1 MRWSLLFVLLAL
13 ACKPAVRQ
21 APESDLHAIADD
33 SLTLGVTPV
42 EKDDVQ
48 AYRLLVCKKAM
59 SYPKWMLAD
68 ESRCLPGLVT
78 EEGDEVIILPDH
90 LKRDFATK
98 YKGYAKSTT
107 WVVPA
112 FALAAVGA
120 VFGKT
125 AAKAVAKTKPA
136 ELAARPVKWFTS
148 KSFVEK
154 PVAFVTNTFTS
165 AKNWFGD
172 TVTGIKGK
180 FPDRF
185 KLDDTAISDKY
196 VLYYKAE
203 AENALDLLTKEGKH
217 INDTRGKVRSL
228 EKIEELRASHRTK
241 DLLQEQTKLKD
252 ANAVNARIKELEE
265 SIDGNFIEEYEG
277 KITARLGIDDLGDR
291 IKNTRKYHEM
301 KSTSEVVDLLK
312 TNKDNMPELTNA
324 ISVRTEEIIDT
335 RIPNMKTE
343 LMNKHNVEFGTGGLK
358 HKDARTLGVGH
369 ASVRAGAS
377 AVGRAATSDAAK
389 GIGAGTVVAYGVMV
403 SFDKSIWGYSDR
415 QVSKHWSQIFHD
427 QGDFGEDSAS
437 VRDLPGILKSLA
449 DAYGFTVN
457 SKAIALG
464 N

>member
-98 YKGYAKSTT
+98 YKGYAKTAPV
-107 WVVPA
+107 VVPA
-112 FALAAVGA
+112 MVLAAVGA
-120 VFGKT
+120 VLGVPRLGKLVT
-125 AAKAVAKTKPA
+125 DSKAWDAGKNFVDKPGKYNIKTVWNNTTGKISGIIPEGMTKFFRGKIRTINRKTHELISKKWYLDFWSLSHQRTLARGEAWNKRLLNAMREKATQIDSAEQVRALRLEKELLQKSTGLVNVDSSVKSLGKNIEDLGGQDFLAKYRQAIPVSTGDNLVKT
-136 ELAARPVKWFTS
+136 VK
-148 KSFVEK
+148 
-154 PVAFVTNTFTS
+154 
-165 AKNWFGD
+165 
-172 TVTGIKGK
+172 
-180 FPDRF
+180 
-185 KLDDTAISDKY
+185 
-196 VLYYKAE
+196 
-203 AENALDLLTKEGKH
+203 
-217 INDTRGKVRSL
+217 DTRSIHEIKANQRVSQ
-228 EKIEELRASHRTK
+228 
-241 DLLQEQTKLKD
+241 LLQRQGVYDMTTRDK
-252 ANAVNARIKELEE
+252 AIATRIKE
-265 SIDGNFIEEYEG
+265 IDELSVNKTLDEM
-277 KITARLGIDDLGDR
+277 
-291 IKNTRKYHEM
+291 IKDGGTYG
-301 KSTSEVVDLLK
+301 
-312 TNKDNMPELTNA
+312 PFGLTQNA
-324 ISVRTEEIIDT
+324 IRV
-335 RIPNMKTE
+335 
-343 LMNKHNVEFGTGGLK
+343 GGATG
-358 HKDARTLGVGH
+358 
-369 ASVRAGAS
+369 
-377 AVGRAATSDAAK
+377 AVA
-389 GIGAGTVVAYGVMV
+389 AYGVMV
-403 SFDKSIWGYSDR
+403 SLDKSIWGYSDR